1 MKIFKFQTVKR
12 LGIIGSLSLG
22 SVLAFSSLTPAFA
35 QIPDRYSEICDQT
48 FPLDIDVDIDGVDFK
63 FLVGSG
69 FGEAVVCTGFYDSID
84 EVSSL
89 LELRNPGVALIG
101 SIGFDTQFGLPD
113 FVNPAAVGIFD
124 EVFFEISSP
133 WEFEGGLAESP
144 QSITIPWYIP
154 HAESQAETK
163 VTIGPGGLGQ
173 IGESGGGTL
182 PVLIEI
188 EGIDATFFG
197 DIATSAVPT
206 PEPTNILGSM
216 TVLGLGIWLKKQKS

>member
-35 QIPDRYSEICDQT
+35 QIDRYSEMCDQT
-48 FPLDIDVDIDGVDFK
+48 FPLAIDGFDVK
-63 FLVGSG
+63 FHVGSG
-69 FGEAVVCTGFYDSID
+69 FGEAVVCTGFYDSGYQFD
-84 EVSSL
+84 GPGFFPVT
-89 LELRNPGVALIG
+89 NPGVALIG
-101 SIGFDTQFGLPD
+101 TIGFDTQFGLPD

-124 EVFFEISSP
+124 EVFFAISPP

-163 VTIGPGGLGQ
+163 VTIGPGGTGQ
-173 IGESGGGTL
+173 IGESGGETL